1 MPEALPKN
9 HSSSNEAGLW
19 FQNRGLFSDHF
30 LKARL
35 PQWKEWEI
43 DLELSTF
50 RKALLSLYVNRQH
63 QWAPSGKKIMDT

>member
-1 MPEALPKN
+1 MPKALPKN
-9 HSSSNEAGLW
+9 HSSSDKLESW

-43 DLELSTF
+43 DVELPAF
-50 RKALLSLYVNRQH
+50 RQGLLSL
-63 QWAPSGKKIMDT
+63 